1 MTTARM
7 ERLAIVLQGVLVEN
21 STLQQQSLQLGQD
34 LQHVQQ
40 QHHHLTIC
48 K

>member
-1 MTTARM
+1 
-7 ERLAIVLQGVLVEN
+7 LQDQLQGVLADN
-21 STLQQQSLQLGQD
+21 STLQQQSLQSRQE

-40 QHHHLTIC
+40 QQQHLTIR